1 MTCSSAP
8 VFEWSPR
15 PLHLVAAEHSCY
27 QYLEGERLLDGRVL
41 LVTDGY
47 TVVHCLHCTFQCSLY
62 QEFLSDGSLVPLSHA
77 LQNPG
82 FSPGLLSL
90 PELPVLSPVV
100 SEEGKG
106 MQWLLAHPHPIF
118 TAILYYEF
126 FL

>member
-82 FSPGLLSL
+82 FSPIATWKKTHGCAIV
-90 PELPVLSPVV
+90 ERARHPVQQPGWQETTYSSPH
-100 SEEGKG
+100 S
-106 MQWLLAHPHPIF
+106 
-118 TAILYYEF
+118 
-126 FL
+126 